1 MTTWFAQ
8 NSSVDIDSTNEWNDA
23 AGGGGAWLTWASLGA
38 ADILVANGK
47 TGIVVNVDVTCAT
60 ITNSNTYGGT
70 AGGSMSI
77 SATGITLAADIYG
90 ASGWFITSTV
100 TGELTVVGNVEG
112 GPTGVGFT
120 IAINHTGTGDLLIT
134 GDITSGIGNGNQY
147 GYGVQITNG
156 SLTIVGDVTST
167 KWPAVKATAGVIVS
181 AGDCFG
187 GTGGSSTVS
196 DASAFWLSGTASLAV
211 TGNVYGGNVLGSSAG
226 IHVESGTV
234 VVEIT
239 GNCIAQTDVAVRAD
253 DTSTII
259 INGNETAFTSGTV
272 AVLATRK
279 LIHVSNELTHE
290 YRTDN
295 SGAPGPARSLYTGG
309 TNLGQPVEA
318 DVRYATTFGAST
330 EYTGSLR
337 VPDPAYVNAGVLTDA
352 TVGTMSASLDA
363 TALRTALGMG
373 SANLDTQI
381 ATLATPTNITAATGI
396 VLAGVEH
403 TGAIIPTVSTV
414 TDGAKSLTAL
424 STVTWTP
431 TIAGYIDVAVSSRN
445 AVTPPTVTEF
455 NARTILA
462 AAYFDP
468 AVDTVARVTL
478 VDTTTTNTDMRGT
491 DGANTTAPATPANVS
506 AVTTTL
512 AALLPVA
519 LVGGRID
526 ASVGA
531 VATDAINAAA
541 IAADAVTEI
550 QDGLATQTSLDAK
563 LTAAR
568 LGVLTSLE
576 SMIVTNVYTAD
587 SMANVALAAGGDAT
601 VANQDLL
608 LARLA
613 TGPIRITSTVTAGG
627 VVNLRVGDDY
637 VGTRIAITFDDAG
650 GTIMTYMQ
658 SASVASVI
666 FGAGRNTEINE
677 IYGTV
682 DPDDGVYDSGAGTST
697 VYPQIAR
704 ADITGPV
711 SDDYGYQIKA
721 IDTAG
726 RHITKIAG
734 SVVVLAKNAFPV

>member
-1 MTTWFAQ
+1 MSNVYKSA
-8 NSSVDIDSTNEWNDA
+8 SVDQYTECKLWTVADGLPKTDA
-23 AGGGGAWLTWASLGA
+23 VYNTSGLSIKYQIGNAAIVSVTVAGSPAPASM
-38 ADILVANGK
+38 
-47 TGIVVNVDVTCAT
+47 
-60 ITNSNTYGGT
+60 S
-70 AGGSMSI
+70 AGGSH
-77 SATGITLAADIYG
+77 ADWGIYH
-90 ASGWFITSTV
+90 
-100 TGELTVVGNVEG
+100 VGNG
-112 GPTGVGFT
+112 WYK
-120 IAINHTGTGDLLIT
+120 
-134 GDITSGIGNGNQY
+134 IG
-147 GYGVQITNG
+147 
-156 SLTIVGDVTST
+156 
-167 KWPAVKATAGVIVS
+167 
-181 AGDCFG
+181 
-187 GTGGSSTVS
+187 
-196 DASAFWLSGTASLAV
+196 LA
-211 TGNVYGGNVLGSSAG
+211 
-226 IHVESGTV
+226 
-234 VVEIT
+234 
-239 GNCIAQTDVAVRAD
+239 D
-253 DTSTII
+253 
-259 INGNETAFTSGTV
+259 
-272 AVLATRK
+272 AVLATAGTRVRVW
-279 LIHVSNELTHE
+279 IELADCDSGP
-290 YRTDN
+290 TDIYVGGYDG
-295 SGAPGPARSLYTGG
+295 SAAALGAA
-309 TNLGQPVEA
+309 VA
-318 DVRYATTFGAST
+318 
-330 EYTGSLR
+330 GSEMDL
-337 VPDPAYVNAGVLTDA
+337 VDA
-352 TVGTMSASLDA
+352 PNA
-363 TALRTALGMG
+363 TAVTAIQNG
-373 SANLDTQI
+373 
-381 ATLATPTNITAATGI
+381 LATPTNITAATGI
-396 VLAGVEH
+396 VLSGVTH
-403 TGAIIPTVSTV
+403 TGAIIP
-414 TDGAKSLTAL
+414 
-424 STVTWTP
+424 
-431 TIAGYIDVAVSSRN
+431 
-445 AVTPPTVTEF
+445 
-455 NARTILA
+455 
-462 AAYFDP
+462 
-468 AVDTVARVTL
+468 RVTL